1 MKYLI
6 TYLSLTKKS
15 PVKTYVEA
23 ESSGQAVL
31 DAIDEIEDC
40 GPIVGATP
48 VKSETKSY
56 VL

>member
-6 TYLSLTKKS
+6 TYLSLTKKVPTKS
-15 PVKTYVEA
+15 YIEA

-31 DAIDEIEDC
+31 NAIDEIKDC

-48 VKSETKSY
+48 VKFEIN
-56 VL
+56 

>member
-6 TYLSLTKKS
+6 TYLSLTKKV
-15 PVKTYVEA
+15 PVKSYTEA

-31 DAIDEIEDC
+31 NAIDEIKDC

-48 VKSETKSY
+48 VKSEIN
-56 VL
+56 